1 MALLKPPGGGR
12 EKPWHQDK
20 AYFNL
25 TLDTPVVGQLRRVS
39 HMFRAVERLRIGW
52 ANHSQHGTPRVR
64 FLLGTH
70 YETPSAYDGGP

>member
-25 TLDTPVVGQLRRVS
+25 TLDTPVVGTVLQLRHIS
-39 HMFRAVERLRIGW
+39 HMFHERRSNCCTLVGQK
-52 ANHSQHGTPRVR
+52 S
-64 FLLGTH
+64 LLTRNPTG
-70 YETPSAYDGGP
+70 SILAYDGGP